1 LKVRRRVPFEVGSIS
16 CGETRTSLTLND
28 LSFAPV
34 ILNEKMPQIANRVTL
49 LCQRERQ
56 YPRSPEQ

>member
-1 LKVRRRVPFEVGSIS
+1 VPFEVGSIS

-34 ILNEKMPQIANRVTL
+34 ILNEKMPQIANRVAL
-49 LCQRERQ
+49 LCQRKRQ
-56 YPRSPEQ
+56 YPRSSEQ